1 MKTFSSK
8 NVQCEVKTVSLTFA
22 IYCLSLESELVLFLH
37 LISPCG
43 WGIVWISSYYC
54 LWYLMLIQ
62 LSLSW
67 FCACTWYL
75 LAAGVLFWYNICG
88 IWCQYS
94 WAWVG
99 FVLVPDISS
108 WLGYCFDIILLLSL
122 VSDASIIVY
131 LPLFNLLFFSL
142 FYWHNTYII
151 ISNLMKEHVL
161 HG

>member
-8 NVQCEVKTVSLTFA
+8 NIQCEVKTVSLTFA
-22 IYCLSLESELVLFLH
+22 IYCLTLESELVLFLH
-37 LISPCG
+37 LISPHG

-62 LSLSW
+62 LSLSR
-67 FCACTWYL
+67 FCAHTWYL
-75 LAAGVLFWYNICG
+75 LVAGVLFWYNVSG

-99 FVLVPDISS
+99 FVLMPDISLQ
-108 WLGYCFDIILLLSL
+108 LGYCFDIICLWYLMLI
-122 VSDASIIVY
+122 SIFIY
-131 LPLFNLLFFSL
+131 HYSISSFFHF